1 MNEVMK
7 TVKGEERIDRNV
19 KRRRESGELHHE
31 VKSKANR
38 NECNVR

>member
-7 TVKGEERIDRNV
+7 TVKGKERIDR